1 MNYFITGGSGFI
13 GRRLIKKL
21 LATKPDN
28 RVYFLMRPSHQET
41 LPDLFAFWDVDATR
55 AIPVFGDMTLPL
67 LGVTPEVQAQLGG
80 QIDHFFHL
88 AAIYDLNA
96 KAAIQQQVNT
106 EGTRQAVQLAAQLG
120 AGQFHHCSSIAAAGL
135 FDGLFREDMFD
146 EAEHLDM
153 PYFQTKHEAEGIVR
167 TECPLP
173 WRIYRPGIVVG
184 DANTGEM
191 DKIDGPYYFF
201 KTIQKLRR
209 LLPPWMPAIGVEG
222 GRINIVP
229 VNFVVDAM
237 AHIAHQEG
245 EDNKTFHLT
254 DPNPMRVGDMLCT
267 FSRAAHAPEPAFR
280 INASLFSFIPRH
292 LTAML
297 MTMTPVRRIRDAAIA
312 DLGLPRD
319 IFRLINYPTRFDS
332 RETQRLLKG
341 TGIEV
346 PPLHSYAWRLWDYW
360 ERHLDPELFIDRSL
374 RGRVEG
380 KVVLVTGATSGI
392 GRATARKL
400 AGAGARVVT
409 IARDEQKIAET
420 RAEFAELGLTLEVYQ
435 GDLADLAQG
444 EAITRQIV
452 EDHGGVDI
460 LVNNAGRSIRR
471 SIEDSFERFH
481 DLERTMQLNYF
492 GALKVIMG
500 VLPTMIEKKKGHII
514 NISSIGVLTNAPRFS
529 AYVASKSALDAWVR
543 TAASEFADKGV
554 CFSII
559 NMPLVKTPMVAPT
572 KVYEQVPMMTPEE
585 AADLVCDTIINKHVR
600 LATRLGVFG
609 QVVHALA
616 PRVAQVIMNTS
627 FRTFADP
634 KDGDQSKATAD
645 QVAVSTFIKGIHF

>member
-21 LATKPDN
+21 LERAPEN
-28 RVYFLMRPSHQET
+28 RVYFLMRASHQDK
-41 LPDLFAFWDVDATR
+41 LPELFAFWNVDEQR
-55 AIPVFGDMTLPL
+55 AVPIIGDMTLPL
-67 LGVTPEVQAQLGG
+67 LGVSATEQEQLRG

-96 KAAIQQQVNT
+96 KAGIQQQVNT
-106 EGTRQAVQLAAQLG
+106 EGTRQAVQLAERLG
-120 AGQFHHCSSIAAAGL
+120 SRQFHHCSSIAAAGL

-167 TECPLP
+167 NECTIA

-237 AHIAHQEG
+237 AHIAHQDG
-245 EDNKTFHLT
+245 EQNKTFHLT
-254 DPNPMRVGDMLCT
+254 DPNPMRVGDMLST
-267 FSRAAHAPEPAFR
+267 FSRAAHAPEPAIR

-312 DLGLPRD
+312 DLGLPKD

-400 AGAGARVVT
+400 AGAGAIVVT

-420 RAEFAELGLTLEVYQ
+420 QAEFAELGLTMQVYQ

-452 EDHGGVDI
+452 EEHGGVDI
-460 LVNNAGRSIRR
+460 LINNAGRSIRR

-554 CFSII
+554 SFSII

-634 KDGDQSKATAD
+634 KDGDKSKATAD
-645 QVAVSTFIKGIHF
+645 QVAVSTLIKGIHF